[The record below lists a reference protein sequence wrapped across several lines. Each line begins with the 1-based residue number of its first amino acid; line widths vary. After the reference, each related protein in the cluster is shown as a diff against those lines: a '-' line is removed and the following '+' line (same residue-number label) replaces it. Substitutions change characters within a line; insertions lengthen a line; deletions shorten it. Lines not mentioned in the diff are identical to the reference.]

1 MGVHQMCQNNN
12 HLHFASHWIIWWFSF
27 SCSFVFRSCKTLA
40 RQTRLRMRSSR
51 NIYKILTL
59 SKSMPPDSTRISITT
74 SDVSEVS
81 KKFSKTVLYPSI
93 RKCCHAQTLSET
105 KSDQIPWHFGVKNQH
120 FGQNHD
126 CSKSQSWFTS
136 YNPVSDLISD
146 LTCSNWAKF
155 TSENLTFWQF

>member
-1 MGVHQMCQNNN
+1 MQHCESVGVHRKCQNNN
-12 HLHFASHWIIWWFSF
+12 HLHFASHWIIGWFNF

-40 RQTRLRMRSSR
+40 RQTRLRMKSLR

-81 KKFSKTVLYPSI
+81 KNVQQNCVQPSESAADTI
-93 RKCCHAQTLSET
+93 LDDF

-126 CSKSQSWFTS
+126 CSKSQPWLATF
-136 YNPVSDLISD
+136 YNPVSSLISAMI
-146 LTCSNWAKF
+146 C
-155 TSENLTFWQF
+155 